1 MNHTA
6 EETAVSE
13 KNQKFW
19 QRTRGGIVTY
29 LATLK
34 MFSRNARLFLI
45 GSFLMGVNF
54 HVFQLLLNLY
64 LKELGFVESQIGLVI
79 SARAMGST
87 LLAIPIAIFLSRVKL
102 KPLLLTGCIMMAG
115 FSYFITTMD
124 ELILLIGFSLL
135 TGMSFA
141 FFRVAGG
148 PFYMRNSTSIERTHL
163 FSLSFGMM
171 MLAGMVGSLFSGKLV
186 LILADFTGD
195 LISGYRYTL
204 YLGVAASILA
214 LIPFS
219 LVKANPPSANES
231 KISLDMN
238 QIRSRGGFYFKITIA
253 NFIVGL
259 GAGLII
265 PFLNLYFRDRFGQP
279 PDRITF
285 FYFMAHLVMLVG
297 IMIGPVMAKKMG
309 LVRAVVTAQLSSI
322 PFMFIL
328 SYSDFLP
335 LVLLAF
341 VLRAGLMNIGVPIIT
356 NLAMELSEKSEQ
368 GLVSALLMVAW
379 TSAMMIS
386 SALGGVL
393 IENFG
398 YTTTIN
404 ITIVIYLVSTLIF
417 YSLFKHAETR
427 QDGKEPWTLVR
438 EAIG

>member
-1 MNHTA
+1 MNHTT
-6 EETAVSE
+6 EQIEVSE
-13 KNQKFW
+13 KHQTFW
-19 QRTRGGIVTY
+19 QRSRGGIVSY
-29 LATLK
+29 LAILR
-34 MFSRNARLFLI
+34 MISRNARLYLI

-79 SARAMGST
+79 SARALGAT
-87 LLAIPIAIFLSRVKL
+87 LLAIPAAIILSRVKL

-124 ELILLIGFSLL
+124 ELIFLMGFSLL
-135 TGMSFA
+135 TGTSFA
-141 FFRVAGG
+141 FFRVASG
-148 PFYMRNSTSIERTHL
+148 PFYMRNSTSVERTHL

-171 MLAGMVGSLFSGKLV
+171 LLAGMVGALFSGKLV
-186 LILADFTGD
+186 LLLTEFTGD
-195 LISGYRYTL
+195 IVSGYRYTL
-204 YLGVAASILA
+204 YLGIVASILA

-219 LVKANPPSANES
+219 MVKANPPSAEERN
-231 KISLDMN
+231 ISFNMK
-238 QIRSRGGFYFKITIA
+238 QIKSRGGFYFKITIA

-265 PFLNLYFRDRFGQP
+265 PFLNLYFRDRFDQP

-285 FYFMAHLVMLVG
+285 FYFLAHLVMLVG
-297 IMIGPVMAKKMG
+297 IMIGPIMAKKIG

-322 PFMFIL
+322 PFMLIL

-368 GLVSALLMVAW
+368 GLVSALLIVAW
-379 TSAMMIS
+379 TSALMVS
-386 SALGGVL
+386 SAFGGVL
-393 IENFG
+393 IEHYG
-398 YTTTIN
+398 YTVTIN
-404 ITIVIYLVSTLIF
+404 ITIVIYLLSTLIF
-417 YSLFKHAETR
+417 YSLFKNVETR
-427 QDGKEPWTLVR
+427 PNGKQRWTLVR
-438 EAIG
+438 EAVS

>member
-6 EETAVSE
+6 EKIEVTE
-13 KNQKFW
+13 KQQNFW
-19 QRTRGGIVTY
+19 QRSRGGIVSY
-29 LATLK
+29 LTILR
-34 MFSRNARLFLI
+34 MFSRNARLYLI

-54 HVFQLLLNLY
+54 HIFQLLLNLY

-79 SARAMGST
+79 SARALGVT
-87 LLAIPIAIFLSRVKL
+87 LLAIPVAMILSRVKL

-124 ELILLIGFSLL
+124 ELFFLMGFSLL

-141 FFRVAGG
+141 FFRVASG
-148 PFYMRNSTSIERTHL
+148 PFYMRNSTTVERTHL

-171 MLAGMVGSLFSGKLV
+171 LLAGMVGSLFSGTLV
-186 LILADFTGD
+186 IMLTDFSGD
-195 LISGYRYTL
+195 IISGYRYTL
-204 YLGVAASILA
+204 YLGIAASILA

-219 LVKANPPSANES
+219 MVKANPPSAEES
-231 KISLDMN
+231 KMSFDLN
-238 QIRSRGGFYFKITIA
+238 QIRKRGGFYFKITIA

-265 PFLNLYFRDRFGQP
+265 PFLNLYFRDRFNQP

-285 FYFMAHLVMLVG
+285 FYFLAHLVMLVG
-297 IMIGPVMAKKMG
+297 IMIGPIMAKKIG

-322 PFMFIL
+322 PFMLIL

-368 GLVSALLMVAW
+368 GLVSALLIVAW
-379 TSAMMIS
+379 TSALMIS
-386 SALGGVL
+386 SAFGGVI
-393 IENFG
+393 IEHYG
-398 YTTTIN
+398 YTVTIN
-404 ITIVIYLVSTLIF
+404 ITIVIYLLSTLIF
-417 YSLFKHAETR
+417 YSLFKNVETR
-427 QDGKEPWTLVR
+427 QNGKQRWTLVR
-438 EAIG
+438 EAIS

>member
-1 MNHTA
+1 MNHTD

-13 KNQKFW
+13 KNQKIW
-19 QRTRGGIVTY
+19 QRTRGGVATY

-34 MFSRNARLFLI
+34 MFSRNARLYLI

-79 SARAMGST
+79 SARALGAT
-87 LLAIPIAIFLSRVKL
+87 LLAIPVAIILSRVKL

-124 ELILLIGFSLL
+124 ELILLMGFSLL

-141 FFRVAGG
+141 FFRVASG
-148 PFYMRNSTSIERTHL
+148 PFYMRNSTSVERTHL

-186 LILADFTGD
+186 LILAEFTGD
-195 LISGYRYTL
+195 IIAGYRYTL
-204 YLGVAASILA
+204 YIGIAASILA
-214 LIPFS
+214 LIPFA
-219 LVKANPPSANES
+219 LVKANPPSAEES
-231 KISLDMN
+231 KISLNMN
-238 QIRSRGGFYFKITIA
+238 QIRNRGGFYFKITIA

-297 IMIGPVMAKKMG
+297 IMIGPIMAKKMG

-368 GLVSALLMVAW
+368 GLVSALLIVAW
-379 TSAMMIS
+379 TSALMIS

-398 YTTTIN
+398 YTVTIN
-404 ITIVIYLVSTLIF
+404 ITIVIYIVSTLIF
-417 YSLFKHAETR
+417 YSLFKNVETN
-427 QDGKEPWTLVR
+427 QNGKRPWTLVR